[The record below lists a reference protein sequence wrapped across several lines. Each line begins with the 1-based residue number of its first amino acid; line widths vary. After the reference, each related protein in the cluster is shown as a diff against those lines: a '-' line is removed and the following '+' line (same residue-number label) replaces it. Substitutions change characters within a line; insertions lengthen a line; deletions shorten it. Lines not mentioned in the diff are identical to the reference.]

1 MVPGF
6 SDPQLPHEVT
16 AEVHISNSVFSAL
29 SLPLA
34 IISVEFMPHSAFN
47 DPLMTLVPFTS
58 NNASGSFVLI
68 PIHHISGRLPQG
80 TLIINVHVF
89 IDIKSVVVSLFR
101 TNELLLFA
109 FALTPAAK
117 LLLALFILFINQ
129 PGIVELSEFP
139 VISLLSHHPI
149 NP

>member
-58 NNASGSFVLI
+58 NNACGSFVLI

-89 IDIKSVVVSLFR
+89 IDVKSAPLSLFH

-109 FALTPAAK
+109 FALTHTAK
-117 LLLALFILFINQ
+117 L
-129 PGIVELSEFP
+129 
-139 VISLLSHHPI
+139 
-149 NP
+149 